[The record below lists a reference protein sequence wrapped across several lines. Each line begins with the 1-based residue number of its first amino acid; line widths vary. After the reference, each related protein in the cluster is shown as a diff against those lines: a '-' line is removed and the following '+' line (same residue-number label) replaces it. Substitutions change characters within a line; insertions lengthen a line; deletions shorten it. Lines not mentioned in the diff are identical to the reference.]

1 MKHVMLDTN
10 VYIDWL
16 NIGAHERWFKGGEL
30 VRHLSAVVLMELQA
44 GATTQ
49 RAHRAVAL
57 IARGHE
63 RVGRT
68 VHPSRDAW
76 ARAGVVLRRLQATG
90 RETRRASLVN
100 DVLIAL
106 NAREIGATL
115 ITRDPSDHLAIRQ
128 FVDFAF
134 IQA

>member
-1 MKHVMLDTN
+1 MRRVLLDTN

-16 NIGAHERWFKGGEL
+16 NTGTHERWLKGGEL
-30 VRHLSAVVLMELQA
+30 VRHLSGVVLMELQA
-44 GATTQ
+44 GATTP
-49 RAHRAVAL
+49 RAQRAVAL
-57 IARGHE
+57 IAREHE

-68 VHPSRDAW
+68 TYPSADAW
-76 ARAGVVLRRLQATG
+76 TRAGIVLRHLRSRG

-115 ITRDPSDHLAIRQ
+115 VTRDVADHATISEL
-128 FVDFAF
+128 VDYSFTKA
-134 IQA
+134 

>member
-1 MKHVMLDTN
+1 MLDTN

-16 NIGAHERWFKGGEL
+16 NAGEHERWLKGGDL
-30 VRHLSAVVLMELQA
+30 VRHLSAVVLMELLA
-44 GATTQ
+44 GATTVRAQ
-49 RAHRAVAL
+49 RAVSL
-57 IARGHE
+57 IARTHE

-68 VHPSRDAW
+68 VNPSRDAW
-76 ARAGVVLRRLQATG
+76 ARAGTVLRRLQAAG

-115 ITRDPSDHLAIRQ
+115 MTRDVSDHVAIGQ
-128 FVDFAF
+128 FVDHSFMEA
-134 IQA
+134 